1 MSLSGQNLSI
11 VIVTLKSENVI
22 HDCIRSIDQNI
33 PIIIVENSHDY
44 KFKEE
49 IEIKYKNVKCVL
61 TKKNLGMGAANNK
74 GITIADT
81 DYVYILNPD
90 TILEKDTLKNLFIES
105 KKIQNFSII
114 SPIHSDKKIPN
125 WKNKFNKN
133 FDDSKPFEVDSVDGF
148 SMLINKKF
156 LYEPYF
162 DENFFLYLENDD
174 LCLRAKQSGGHI
186 FIIPNAKIMH
196 KGAKAVNEKYAKEI
210 EYSRNWHW
218 IWSKFYFNKKHYG
231 FLKAFLNG
239 FPNFISSIIKYLFFL
254 LLNNKNRKKIYFNRA
269 SGFFN
274 ALIGKASWYRPK
286 LDD

>member
-11 VIVTLKSENVI
+11 VIVTFKSENVI

-105 KKIQNFSII
+105 KNCLLYT
-114 SPIHSDKKIPN
+114 SDAA
-125 WKNKFNKN
+125 
-133 FDDSKPFEVDSVDGF
+133 
-148 SMLINKKF
+148 
-156 LYEPYF
+156 
-162 DENFFLYLENDD
+162 DE
-174 LCLRAKQSGGHI
+174 
-186 FIIPNAKIMH
+186 
-196 KGAKAVNEKYAKEI
+196 
-210 EYSRNWHW
+210 
-218 IWSKFYFNKKHYG
+218 
-231 FLKAFLNG
+231 
-239 FPNFISSIIKYLFFL
+239 
-254 LLNNKNRKKIYFNRA
+254 
-269 SGFFN
+269 
-274 ALIGKASWYRPK
+274 
-286 LDD
+286 

>member
-74 GITIADT
+74 GISIADT

-174 LCLRAKQSGGHI
+174 LCLRAKQLGGHI